1 MLVIVGATL
10 SSMFLKGNDILA
22 KATCSLEFG
31 IGLFTLLYEVFP
43 IGSDGNWAQDTDVGE
58 ESHALGL
65 SSAEEIDLVPWER
78 YV

>member
-43 IGSDGNWAQDTDVGE
+43 IGSDGNWAQNTD
-58 ESHALGL
+58 A
-65 SSAEEIDLVPWER
+65 
-78 YV
+78 